1 MDCSPPGSPA
11 HGILQTRILEW
22 VGHPPPGVLSNPRTE
37 PTSLVS
43 SALAGGFFTT
53 STTWEVIVLDTE
65 TEKDRDR
72 ERRGGEKRREG
83 EGRHKG
89 EREEGR
95 REEKGRGRKG
105 QGRERRGREKRREG
119 EGRNNGERRGEVLS
133 ASVLAT
139 GPQGKL
145 RGEGCV
151 LACHLLRACF
161 SAGFLPLRQHMSPPS
176 IDHIW
181 TSGDYPCLWFFS

>member
-1 MDCSPPGSPA
+1 M
-11 HGILQTRILEW
+11 
-22 VGHPPPGVLSNPRTE
+22 TE
-37 PTSLVS
+37 
-43 SALAGGFFTT
+43 
-53 STTWEVIVLDTE
+53 
-65 TEKDRDR
+65 
-72 ERRGGEKRREG
+72 RGGEERREG
-83 EGRHKG
+83 KGKEGTR

-105 QGRERRGREKRREG
+105 QGTERRGGEKRREG
-119 EGRNNGERRGEVLS
+119 EGRDNGERDGEVLS

-151 LACHLLRACF
+151 LACHLLCACF
-161 SAGFLPLRQHMSPPS
+161 SAGFLPLLQHMSPPS

-181 TSGDYPCLWFFS
+181 TSGDYPSLWFFS